1 MSALSKR
8 HLARYECMLLDLIT
22 SVPGNDRCADCQAR
36 NPGWGSWNLGIFL
49 CMRCATLHRK
59 LGTHIS
65 KVKSLTMDS
74 WTAEQVE
81 TMKKNGN
88 IAVNRIY
95 NPRNIKPSIP
105 VDIDEVDSVMERFVR
120 KKYELRALEDGKP
133 KPPSRQDPSYT
144 SRPAADLSLPS
155 PSSPPYATATLPSKP
170 KSRFAFGLRSLSS
183 SHSSSPSSSRS
194 ATATL
199 PSLRRRESL
208 ETSHVHSVPL
218 PNNKQSRTLGVSIA
232 DRNGSLESKLEK
244 LREMGFM
251 DERRNMTVLKGLNG
265 DVERCIDTLTRLGEK
280 SSIGGPRSPTSPT
293 GTQSGYRT
301 SSGSTDMFTP
311 PSSSSNPFDKP
322 PTSVAAAPP
331 NGTVGISINRS
342 ATGGNTP
349 TEQKPVSHNPFDALD
364 QSFQNLQVSS
374 QPLFPNMT
382 GGYPSQ
388 QANLQLSRAQQTMTP
403 PVPSIPHQ
411 HQFLQLQHQQQQQQQ
426 PGYGSAAQSPMHGH
440 YNPFMSHSTPAT
452 PYAGTPTQPL
462 SPTNPFFTQPPPQP
476 QQNGLQQ
483 GNTSPFTLQHHNT
496 MPALS
501 PPLRPAT
508 AMPAYQQLKQQQ
520 PQQPNRI
527 DKSSIL
533 ALYNFSQPPPT
544 IPEQPQQQQQTQQ
557 QPQLSP
563 LQTNTPFSAN
573 PYQTTTNAS
582 PMVQSAP
589 VSTTGTYASHNPF
602 FTHTN
607 AAPSQPASFVP
618 TAPTQPQGPAVPAPA
633 PNNMGFSR
641 THVSQE
647 SIDIRQAHSGRH
659 SPDIFAS
666 LSARY

>member
-1 MSALSKR
+1 MKR
-8 HLARYECMLLDLIT
+8 
-22 SVPGNDRCADCQAR
+22 
-36 NPGWGSWNLGIFL
+36 
-49 CMRCATLHRK
+49 
-59 LGTHIS
+59 
-65 KVKSLTMDS
+65 
-74 WTAEQVE
+74 
-81 TMKKNGN
+81 NGN
-88 IAVNRIY
+88 VAVNRIY

-105 VDIDEVDSVMERFVR
+105 VDIDEVDSAMERFVR
-120 KKYELRALEDGKP
+120 KKYELKTLEDGKP

-144 SRPAADLSLPS
+144 SKPAVELPLPS
-155 PSSPPYATATLPSKP
+155 PSSPPFAPAALPAKP

-183 SHSSSPSSSRS
+183 SHHSSTPSSSR
-194 ATATL
+194 AAAATL

-244 LREMGFM
+244 LRDMGFM

-280 SSIGGPRSPTSPT
+280 STSGPRSPTSPT

-311 PSSSSNPFDKP
+311 PSTSSNPFDKP
-322 PTSVAAAPP
+322 STSVAAPP
-331 NGTVGISINRS
+331 LPLPPSNGNVGISINRS

-349 TEQKPVSHNPFDALD
+349 VEQKQVSHNPFDALD

-388 QANLQLSRAQQTMTP
+388 QANLQLSRAQTMTP

-411 HQFLQLQHQQQQQQQ
+411 HQFLQLQQQQQQQQ
-426 PGYGSAAQSPMHGH
+426 QNYGSAVQPPMNGH

-452 PYAGTPTQPL
+452 PYAGTPNQPL
-462 SPTNPFFTQPPPQP
+462 SPTNPFFTQPQQ
-476 QQNGLQQ
+476 QQNGPQQ
-483 GNTSPFTLQHHNT
+483 VNNSPYTIQHHNT

-501 PPLRPAT
+501 PPPSSYMYQQPQQPQQQQPVYPLQQQPA
-508 AMPAYQQLKQQQ
+508 MSAYQQFKQQQPQQ

-544 IPEQPQQQQQTQQ
+544 IPEQPQQQQQAQQ
-557 QPQLSP
+557 QSQLP
-563 LQTNTPFSAN
+563 HLQTNNPISTN
-573 PYQTTTNAS
+573 PYQTVASAS
-582 PMVQSAP
+582 PMIQSAP
-589 VSTTGTYASHNPF
+589 ATTTGAYANHNPF
-602 FTHTN
+602 FTPTN
-607 AAPSQPASFVP
+607 AASSQPASFIP
-618 TAPTQPQGPAVPAPA
+618 TAPTQSQSPAAPA
-633 PNNMGFSR
+633 SNDMGFTRS
-641 THVSQE
+641 HVSQE

>member
-8 HLARYECMLLDLIT
+8 QQARNERTLQDLIT

-218 PNNKQSRTLGVSIA
+218 PNNKQSRTLG
-232 DRNGSLESKLEK
+232 
-244 LREMGFM
+244 
-251 DERRNMTVLKGLNG
+251 
-265 DVERCIDTLTRLGEK
+265 
-280 SSIGGPRSPTSPT
+280 
-293 GTQSGYRT
+293 
-301 SSGSTDMFTP
+301 
-311 PSSSSNPFDKP
+311 
-322 PTSVAAAPP
+322 
-331 NGTVGISINRS
+331 
-342 ATGGNTP
+342 
-349 TEQKPVSHNPFDALD
+349 
-364 QSFQNLQVSS
+364 NLQVSS

-411 HQFLQLQHQQQQQQQ
+411 HQFLQLQHQQQQQQQQQQQ

-501 PPLRPAT
+501 PPYVYQQPQQPQQPQQQQPIYPMQQQPAT

-641 THVSQE
+641 TH
-647 SIDIRQAHSGRH
+647 AHSGRH

>member
-8 HLARYECMLLDLIT
+8 QQARNERTLQDLIT

-74 WTAEQVE
+74 WTADQVE
-81 TMKKNGN
+81 VMKKNGN

-95 NPRNIKPSIP
+95 NPRNVKPSIP
-105 VDIDEVDSVMERFVR
+105 IDIDEVDSAMERFVR

-144 SRPAADLSLPS
+144 SKPSVDFSPSPAA
-155 PSSPPYATATLPSKP
+155 LPSKP
-170 KSRFAFGLRSLSS
+170 RSRFGFGLRSISS
-183 SHSSSPSSSRS
+183 SHLSTSSDRS
-194 ATATL
+194 ATSA

-208 ETSHVHSVPL
+208 ETQTVSL

-232 DRNGSLESKLEK
+232 DHNNNNGSLESKLER
-244 LREMGFM
+244 LRDMGFM
-251 DERRNMTVLKGLNG
+251 DEKRNMTILKGLNG

-280 SSIGGPRSPTSPT
+280 SSISGSRSPTSPT

-301 SSGSTDMFTP
+301 SSGSTDRFTP
-311 PSSSSNPFDKP
+311 PSSSSNPFDKLP
-322 PTSVAAAPP
+322 ASVATT
-331 NGTVGISINRS
+331 GTVGISINRA
-342 ATGGNTP
+342 ATAGNTP
-349 TEQKPVSHNPFDALD
+349 VEQKQVSHNPFDALD

-374 QPLFPNMT
+374 QQPLFPNMT

-388 QANLQLSRAQQTMTP
+388 QGNIQLSRPQQSMTP
-403 PVPSIPHQ
+403 PVPTMQ
-411 HQFLQLQHQQQQQQQ
+411 HQNQLLHQQQQHYGAVAQ
-426 PGYGSAAQSPMHGH
+426 PQMNGH
-440 YNPFMSHSTPAT
+440 YNPFISHSTPVT
-452 PYAGTPTQPL
+452 PQPGTPNQTL
-462 SPTNPFFTQPPPQP
+462 SPTNPFFTQMQQQQTGP
-476 QQNGLQQ
+476 QQVNNQQ
-483 GNTSPFTLQHHNT
+483 FLLQHHNT

-501 PPLRPAT
+501 SSYTYQQPQQQQQIYAQQPA
-508 AMPAYQQLKQQQ
+508 MSAYQTQLMQQQ
-520 PQQPNRI
+520 PQQPPQFQQPQKAHRI

-544 IPEQPQQQQQTQQ
+544 IPEQPQQQQQQQ
-557 QPQLSP
+557 QQQLP
-563 LQTNTPFSAN
+563 HLQTNTAFSTN
-573 PYQTTTNAS
+573 PYQANTNTS
-582 PMVQSAP
+582 PMVLSAP
-589 VSTTGTYASHNPF
+589 ATTGSYANHNPF
-602 FTHTN
+602 FTSTN
-607 AAPSQPASFVP
+607 STPSQPASMVP
-618 TAPTQPQGPAVPAPA
+618 TAPSQTQGPAHSA
-633 PNNMGFSR
+633 PNNVGFAR